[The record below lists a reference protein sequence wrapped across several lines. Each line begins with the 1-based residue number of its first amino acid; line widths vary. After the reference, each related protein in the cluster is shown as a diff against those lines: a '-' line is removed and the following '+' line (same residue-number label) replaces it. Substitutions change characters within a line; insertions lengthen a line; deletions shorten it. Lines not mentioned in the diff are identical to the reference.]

1 MLTALLATSTS
12 ALFGVADFLG
22 GMASRRE
29 SAFAVTAAAHAVG
42 VVLFVLALFIFPSP
56 FSTEAVVAGI
66 AAGVSGGI
74 GVVSLY
80 AALARGRMSVVAPLT
95 AALSGSL
102 PALYDLARGSQ
113 LSTTSVVGLVLALA
127 ATVIVSATSGD
138 GGDGTPQM
146 PASAIVLSLVAGV
159 GFAGSF
165 IAFSLAGQET
175 GFWPLASARITSF
188 AMLASVTF
196 ARRGTLAIDPSVRRA
211 VLATGA
217 LDAMANVTMLTAIRI
232 GPLAVASVLGSLYP
246 VVTVLL
252 ARVVLKERLKG
263 LQRVGVAI
271 AFVAVLLTAWPS

>member
-1 MLTALLATSTS
+1 MLTAVLATTTS

-42 VVLFVLALFIFPSP
+42 VVLFVIALLVFPSP
-56 FSTEAVVAGI
+56 FSAQAVVAGI

-102 PALYDLARGSQ
+102 PALYDFARGAR
-113 LSTTSVVGLVLALA
+113 LSSTSAVGLVLALL

-138 GGDGTPQM
+138 GGDGAPAM
-146 PASAIVLSLVAGV
+146 PVSAIVLSLVAGV

-165 IAFSLAGQET
+165 IAFSMAGQET
-175 GFWPLASARITSF
+175 GFWPLVAARVTSF

-196 ARRGTLAIDPSVRRA
+196 ARRRTLVIDPSVRRA
-211 VLATGA
+211 TLATGA

-252 ARVVLKERLKG
+252 ARIVLKEHLKG
-263 LQRVGVAI
+263 LQRVGVAV
-271 AFVAVLLTAWPS
+271 ALLAVLLTAWP

>member
-1 MLTALLATSTS
+1 MLTALLATATS

-42 VVLFVLALFIFPSP
+42 VVLFAIALLVFPTP
-56 FSTEAVVAGI
+56 FSAQAVAAGI
-66 AAGVSGGI
+66 AAGISGGI

-102 PALYDLARGSQ
+102 PAVYDFARGSEIA
-113 LSTTSVVGLVLALA
+113 TTSVAGLVLALV
-127 ATVIVSATSGD
+127 ATIIVSATSGD
-138 GGDGTPQM
+138 AEEGAPTM
-146 PASAIVLSLVAGV
+146 PASAIVLALVAGV

-165 IAFSLAGQET
+165 ISFSFAGQDT
-175 GFWPLASARITSF
+175 GFWPLVAARTTSF

-196 ARRGTLAIDPSVRRA
+196 VRRRTLAIEPSVRRA
-211 VLATGA
+211 TLATGA
-217 LDAMANVTMLTAIRI
+217 LDATANVTMLTAIRI

-252 ARVVLKERLKG
+252 ARIVLGERLRG
-263 LQRVGVAI
+263 LQRVGVAL
-271 AFVAVLLTAWPS
+271 AFVAVLLAAWP

>member
-42 VVLFVLALFIFPSP
+42 VVLFVLALLIFPSP
-56 FSTEAVVAGI
+56 FSAQAVVAGL

-102 PALYDLARGSQ
+102 PALYDFAKGSQ
-113 LSTTSVVGLVLALA
+113 LSTTSVFGLVLALA

-138 GGDGTPQM
+138 GGDGAPQM

-188 AMLASVTF
+188 AMLAAVTF
-196 ARRGTLAIDPSVRRA
+196 ARRRTLGIDPSVRRA
-211 VLATGA
+211 TLATGT

-252 ARVVLKERLKG
+252 ARVVLKERLRG

-271 AFVAVLLTAWPS
+271 AFVAVVLAAWPA